1 MGSPHS
7 VMPPSTRTT
16 AYQRLTRCQV
26 GALGNRRAV
35 PGPGG
40 CGSQGMEKVADLSTS
55 MSLLMQG
62 SCLEKGEPSSPQ
74 GTTAETGRP
83 PVHRAVEG
91 ALQ

>member
-1 MGSPHS
+1 
-7 VMPPSTRTT
+7 
-16 AYQRLTRCQV
+16 
-26 GALGNRRAV
+26 
-35 PGPGG
+35 
-40 CGSQGMEKVADLSTS
+40 MEKVADLSTS